1 MFFVGIDIAKRKHE
15 AVVIDEKG
23 RIVQKPFHFP
33 NSLSGYNSLI
43 SLVKRITSTR
53 KDVVFGM
60 ESTSHYWLALYS
72 HLIKDGYT
80 THVINPIQSD
90 AFRGLFIRQAK
101 TDPIDAVII
110 AEVIRFG
117 KYSSTH
123 FPQHKILALREMCRN
138 RLYMVDSVSDL
149 KRKITALIDQ
159 VFPEYE
165 EIFSDIFLVSSI
177 EVLYR
182 YPTPKKL
189 LHIRKDTLTNLLIK
203 CSGGHFGSAKADE
216 IMDAAKNSFGI
227 DDPYDVYANLIK
239 TYLKQIKFIQKNIS
253 EMDQKITEIM
263 DEIGSPITSIPGIG
277 VTLGAVILS
286 EIGDISRFKSADK
299 LAAFAG
305 IDPSIKQSGDY
316 SSIRNHMSKR
326 GSPYLR
332 RALWMACTPAVQ
344 FDPMFHAYY
353 LKKRSEGK
361 SHMKTMGHVAKK
373 MICVIYAVLRD
384 NKEYQP
390 ILTVA

>member
-33 NSLSGYNSLI
+33 NFLSGYNSLI

-159 VFPEYE
+159 IFPEYE

-253 EMDQKITEIM
+253 EMEQKITEIM

-286 EIGDISRFKSADK
+286 EIGDISRFKCADK

>member
-72 HLIKDGYT
+72 HLIKGGYT

-159 VFPEYE
+159 IFPEYE

-203 CSGGHFGSAKADE
+203 CSGGNFGSAKADE

-253 EMDQKITEIM
+253 EMEQKITEIM

-277 VTLGAVILS
+277 FTLGAVILS

-316 SSIRNHMSKR
+316 SSIRKHMSKR

>member
-159 VFPEYE
+159 IFPEYE

-253 EMDQKITEIM
+253 EMEQKITEIM

-286 EIGDISRFKSADK
+286 EIGDISRFKCADK

>member
-33 NSLSGYNSLI
+33 NSLRGYNSLI

-101 TDPIDAVII
+101 TNPIDAVII

-159 VFPEYE
+159 IFPEYE

-253 EMDQKITEIM
+253 EMEQKITEIM

>member
-80 THVINPIQSD
+80 INPIQSD

-123 FPQHKILALREMCRN
+123 FPQHKILDLREMYRN
-138 RLYMVDSVSDL
+138 RLYMVDFVSDL

-216 IMDAAKNSFGI
+216 IMDAAQNSFGI

-253 EMDQKITEIM
+253 EMEQKITEIM

-277 VTLGAVILS
+277 ITLGAVILS

-316 SSIRNHMSKR
+316 SSIRKHMSKR

-361 SHMKTMGHVAKK
+361 SHIKTMGHVAKK

>member
-90 AFRGLFIRQAK
+90 AFRVLFIRQAK
-101 TDPIDAVII
+101 TEPIDAVII

-165 EIFSDIFLVSSI
+165 KIFSDIFLVSSI

-216 IMDAAKNSFGI
+216 IMDAAQNSFGI

-253 EMDQKITEIM
+253 EMEQKITEIM

>member
-159 VFPEYE
+159 IFPEYE

-203 CSGGHFGSAKADE
+203 CSGGNFGSAKADE

-253 EMDQKITEIM
+253 EMEQKITEIM

-286 EIGDISRFKSADK
+286 EIGDISRFKCADK

>member
-33 NSLSGYNSLI
+33 NFLSGYNSLI

-159 VFPEYE
+159 IFPEYE

-253 EMDQKITEIM
+253 EMEQKITEIM

-277 VTLGAVILS
+277 FTLGAVILS

>member
-33 NSLSGYNSLI
+33 NFLSGYNSLI

-138 RLYMVDSVSDL
+138 RLYMVDSISDL

-159 VFPEYE
+159 IFPEYE

-203 CSGGHFGSAKADE
+203 CSGGNFGSAKADE

-253 EMDQKITEIM
+253 EMEQKITEIM

-286 EIGDISRFKSADK
+286 EIGDISRFKCADK

>member
-80 THVINPIQSD
+80 INPIQSD

-138 RLYMVDSVSDL
+138 RLYMVDSISDL

-159 VFPEYE
+159 IFPEYE

-253 EMDQKITEIM
+253 EMEQKITEIM

-286 EIGDISRFKSADK
+286 EIGDISRFKCADK

>member
-138 RLYMVDSVSDL
+138 RLYMVDSISDL

-159 VFPEYE
+159 IFPEYE

-253 EMDQKITEIM
+253 
-263 DEIGSPITSIPGIG
+263 
-277 VTLGAVILS
+277 AV
-286 EIGDISRFKSADK
+286 
-299 LAAFAG
+299 
-305 IDPSIKQSGDY
+305 
-316 SSIRNHMSKR
+316 
-326 GSPYLR
+326 
-332 RALWMACTPAVQ
+332 
-344 FDPMFHAYY
+344 
-353 LKKRSEGK
+353 
-361 SHMKTMGHVAKK
+361 
-373 MICVIYAVLRD
+373 
-384 NKEYQP
+384 
-390 ILTVA
+390 

>member
-123 FPQHKILALREMCRN
+123 FPQHEILALREMCRN

-159 VFPEYE
+159 IFPEYE

-253 EMDQKITEIM
+253 EMEQKITEIM

-286 EIGDISRFKSADK
+286 EIGDISRFKCADK

>member
-23 RIVQKPFHFP
+23 CIVQKPFHFP

-101 TDPIDAVII
+101 TEPIDAVII

-203 CSGGHFGSAKADE
+203 CSGGHFGSAKADK

-253 EMDQKITEIM
+253 EMEQKITEIM

>member
-159 VFPEYE
+159 IFPEYE

-189 LHIRKDTLTNLLIK
+189 LHIHKDTLTNLLIK

-253 EMDQKITEIM
+253 EMEQKITEIM

-286 EIGDISRFKSADK
+286 EIGDISRFKCADK

>member
-165 EIFSDIFLVSSI
+165 KIFSDIFLVSSI

-253 EMDQKITEIM
+253 EMEQRITEIM

-353 LKKRSEGK
+353 LKKRSEGN
-361 SHMKTMGHVAKK
+361 SHMKTIGHVAKK